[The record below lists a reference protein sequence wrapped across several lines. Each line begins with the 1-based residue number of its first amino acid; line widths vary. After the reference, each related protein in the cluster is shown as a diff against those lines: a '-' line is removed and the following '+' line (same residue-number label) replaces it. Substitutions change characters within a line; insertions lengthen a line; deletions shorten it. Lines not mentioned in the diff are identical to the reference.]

1 MKFLIELSGC
11 NSTQTHNHL
20 VPQQTLNNLGNTLM
34 AATLECPLLDYIRNE
49 KDKKLVIIAAHQ
61 TFSGIFYR
69 MQICHD
75 IVGNRSVNRNYKIL
89 DKTLNCLSNCL

>member
-1 MKFLIELSGC
+1 
-11 NSTQTHNHL
+11 
-20 VPQQTLNNLGNTLM
+20 M
-34 AATLECPLLDYIRNE
+34 AATLECPLLDYMRNE